1 MSMNSTKAH
10 QLAGK
15 YLAFTLGQE
24 SFALPVLQVREI
36 IRYAAITP
44 VPQMP
49 AYFRGVLNLRGK
61 VIPVIDLRL
70 KLGFAEAAI
79 TDSTCI
85 FVVDASIGD
94 GRTTRVGLVVDSVE
108 EVLNLSDAEI
118 DEPPHIGGL
127 DAIEY
132 LLGMAKL
139 KGGVKF
145 LVDIDKIVSSD
156 TADFAQAL
164 LAKA

>member
-1 MSMNSTKAH
+1 MSMNTTKAN

-49 AYFRGVLNLRGK
+49 GYFRGVLNLRGK

-79 TDSTCI
+79 TDGTCI
-85 FVVDASIGD
+85 FVVDARLGE

-118 DEPPHIGGL
+118 DEPPHIGEM
-127 DAIEY
+127 DSIEY

-156 TADFAQAL
+156 TTDFARAL